1 MERIRIVIIE
11 DEFVI
16 AEDLRERLEESG
28 YSVIHVFDRAEPA
41 LGYILHELPDLLLVD
56 IRLSTAMTGI
66 DLVDRIKAT
75 HNIPVV
81 YITAN
86 SDEDTFAKAR
96 NTRPQAFLVKPFT
109 TANLLAAIDLA
120 LFHFSEQSENN
131 AQDYSHHASAPS
143 SAFSL
148 NRCLFVRTQN
158 RYKKICADDILFI
171 EADGSYVRIC
181 TKQEHYTLAQNLTS
195 FHRKNPLPGLLRI
208 HRSYIV
214 NLMRVDGFD
223 DATVSLGDHKLPM
236 SDAYRA
242 EFMTRI
248 HCL

>member
-1 MERIRIVIIE
+1 MERLRIVIIE

-28 YSVIHVFDRAEPA
+28 YSVIQVFDRAEPA
-41 LGYILHELPDLLLVD
+41 LSYILHEVPDLLLVD
-56 IRLSTAMTGI
+56 IRLSTAMSGI
-66 DLVDRIKAT
+66 DLVDRVKST

-120 LFHFSEQSENN
+120 LFHFSEQPEGNPRPS
-131 AQDYSHHASAPS
+131 ADQPSAPS
-143 SAFSL
+143 SFSL
-148 NRCLFVRTQN
+148 NRCLFIRTQH
-158 RYKKICADDILFI
+158 RYKKICIEDILFI

-181 TKQEHYTLAQNLTS
+181 TRQEHYTLAQNLTT
-195 FHRKNPLPGLLRI
+195 FHRKNPLPGFLRV
-208 HRSYIV
+208 HRSYVV
-214 NLMRVDGFD
+214 NLSRVDGFD
-223 DATVSLGDHKLPM
+223 DSTIFLGDHKLPI
-236 SDAYRA
+236 SEAYRT
-242 EFMTRI
+242 EFLTRI